1 MSQTRQIHLHVEIK
15 MQNYEILIKSF
26 LRFLSLGKL
35 VRSIIKYYPDVTVHI
50 ADDSVPEEDLNLNIY
65 HQATLRDALAQRE
78 HILKLVADCPNIH
91 FHNLPFDTGL
101 SAGRNF
107 LVKQVKAPYF
117 LIMDDDFIITERTDL
132 DKLYRVVFSQDDT
145 VIVGGGVMD
154 YGRNMKLPG
163 ELVVRNEKFIR
174 IPYGENAP
182 KVIIE
187 GVECISCR
195 FVSNF
200 FIANT
205 ELFKEHNLWWESSIK
220 AGMEHALFFYSIP
233 EELKIYFTREC
244 LIDHFPASNRLYRIY
259 RGDRLK
265 EQAAILKKVCG
276 KIIKW
281 GGGPAKYK

>member
-1 MSQTRQIHLHVEIK
+1 

-78 HILKLVADCPNIH
+78 HILKLVAGRPNIH

-117 LIMDDDFIITERTDL
+117 LIMDDDFVVTKQTKL
-132 DKLYRVVFSQDDT
+132 DRLYSVVSSGSKT
-145 VIVGGGVMD
+145 ILAGGTVMD
-154 YGRNMKLPG
+154 YGKSPKIPG
-163 ELVVRNEKFIR
+163 EIIVKNDKFIR
-174 IPYGENAP
+174 IPYGKNAP
-182 KVIIE
+182 RVDIAGIN
-187 GVECISCR
+187 CMPCR

-200 FIANT
+200 FMTNT
-205 ELFKEHNLWWESSIK
+205 IMFKEYDLWWEPSIK
-220 AGMEHALFFYSIP
+220 AGMEHALFFYGIP
-233 EELKIYFTREC
+233 EELKIYYVPSC
-244 LIDHFPASNRLYRIY
+244 KIDHFPASNRLYYKY
-259 RGDRLK
+259 RSTRLAEQSKILK
-265 EQAAILKKVCG
+265 EICG
-276 KIIKW
+276 RNIRW
-281 GGGPAKYK
+281 GGGPAKYR